1 LSKDQAYGGVVLI
14 ISVAIA
20 LFYLAALFPTH
31 FGLPAWLAWW
41 AIALPVILAVLAV
54 LVICM
59 WIGWVMLSTPPVE
72 EFHADTAQICGQ
84 TQLSEYP
91 DSR

>member
-1 LSKDQAYGGVVLI
+1 MSKDQAYGGVVLI

-20 LFYLAALFPTH
+20 VFYLAALFPTH

-59 WIGWVMLSTPPVE
+59 WIGWVMLTTPPPPSFE
-72 EFHADTAQICGQ
+72 EPAPEPAEPTTREKSSKA
-84 TQLSEYP
+84 
-91 DSR
+91 